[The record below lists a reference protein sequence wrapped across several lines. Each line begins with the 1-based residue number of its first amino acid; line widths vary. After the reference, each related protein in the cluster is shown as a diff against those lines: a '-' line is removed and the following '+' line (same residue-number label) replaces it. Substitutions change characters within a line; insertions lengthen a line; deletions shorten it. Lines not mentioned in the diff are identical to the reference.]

1 MLSEEFTIEVIIA
14 DSSDWL
20 SSVVLSFTFI
30 LLLMMEFIRFSWE
43 VVDKEFTISILDK
56 RFWDLTKE
64 NDNFGFG
71 VFAKVKYDCLL
82 VRDSCLRMRE
92 ENKDDKEG
100 ITFWMKKLI
109 WVNSNH

>member
-1 MLSEEFTIEVIIA
+1 M
-14 DSSDWL
+14 
-20 SSVVLSFTFI
+20 
-30 LLLMMEFIRFSWE
+30 
-43 VVDKEFTISILDK
+43 DKEFTISILDK

-109 WVNSNH
+109 WVSVEIKSTEKYSEIGKIVLKLRRGSSLLL